1 MSKIQGEQF
10 KKDFD
15 GWNEL
20 KKITHGKSD
29 NFGVHEREIW
39 WTSFGVNVGVEI
51 DGKNEMFE
59 RPSLILRKF
68 NRQMVWVLPITSRSK
83 NPRFYERFLFND
95 SENFVVLTQLRTV
108 STKRFV
114 RKVGMISRDDFERI
128 MERVKKHLK

>member
-1 MSKIQGEQF
+1 MSKIQEEQF
-10 KKDFD
+10 RKDFD
-15 GWNEL
+15 SWNEL
-20 KKITHGKSD
+20 KKDTHAKSD
-29 NFGVHEREIW
+29 NFGIHEREIW
-39 WTSFGVNVGVEI
+39 WTSFGVNIGVEI

-68 NRQMVWVLPITSRSK
+68 NRQMVWALPITSRSK
-83 NPRFYERFLFND
+83 NPRFYEKFLFNG

-128 MERVKKHLK
+128 MERVKKYLG